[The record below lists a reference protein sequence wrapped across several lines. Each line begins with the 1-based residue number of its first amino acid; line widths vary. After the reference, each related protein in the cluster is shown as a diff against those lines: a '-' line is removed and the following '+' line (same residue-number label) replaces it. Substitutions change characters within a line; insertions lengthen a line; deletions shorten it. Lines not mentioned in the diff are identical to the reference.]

1 MESFEGHAELENLL
15 EEEPARV
22 VNELRSRVQS
32 DLASNGHAWLM
43 IGRGLKKLG
52 FEEQGQESISYGE
65 SLLSISTVT
74 ENESSEEALGL
85 DDEGDEVYDLEASDS
100 VKYDMAGQIEDEERI
115 NEGALADSVSSDL
128 DTGGESANKLSAGNY
143 SQDSEA
149 IMLMSAGDYNGAIEA
164 WTRLIK
170 IEESAGRWNGL
181 AESLEALGYSN
192 RANKARLRA
201 SSTPEAIE
209 AASKVDLEAL
219 ARSVEA
225 KKPSEPTRSE
235 TVNEGI
241 EWYNKGLVLLHDGKP
256 LEALGCFEKTLYTRS
271 DGPED
276 LRIRAKIGIADA
288 YSALNRYEEAIAAYV
303 QIYEAKPEALGYAAI
318 FNMGNAYT
326 HVGRFDDAITCLKQ
340 SSDMSLD
347 RTHKKTVKAL
357 IKQVKALKKASSR

>member
-1 MESFEGHAELENLL
+1 MESFEGQAKLEVLL
-15 EEEPARV
+15 DEEPARV
-22 VNELRSRVQS
+22 VNELRDRVQG

-43 IGRGLKKLG
+43 VGRGLTKLG
-52 FEEQGQESISYGE
+52 FEQQGQESISYGE
-65 SLLSISTVT
+65 SLLSSSVVT
-74 ENESSEEALGL
+74 
-85 DDEGDEVYDLEASDS
+85 
-100 VKYDMAGQIEDEERI
+100 EDEESVEVPEEI
-115 NEGALADSVSSDL
+115 NDGDSVRVQESSDPTGDGGTEQL
-128 DTGGESANKLSAGNY
+128 DDQELLIEGPSGDY
-143 SQDSEA
+143 IPDSQVSEEKTTNMVSISDFSKDSEA
-149 IMLMSAGDYNGAIEA
+149 IMLMSTGDYNEAIEA

-181 AESLEALGYSN
+181 AECLEALGYSN

-209 AASKVDLEAL
+209 AASRVDLESL

-225 KKPSEPTRSE
+225 KQPNEPTRFE

-241 EWYNKGLVLLHDGKP
+241 EWYNKGLVLLSDGKP

-276 LRIRAKIGIADA
+276 LRIRAKVGIADA
-288 YSALNRYEEAIAAYV
+288 YSALNRYEEAISAYV
-303 QIYEAKPEALGYAAI
+303 QTYEAKPDALGYAAI

-326 HVGRFDDAITCLKQ
+326 HVGRFDDAITCLKKSAEMNQ
-340 SSDMSLD
+340 D

-357 IKQVKALKKASSR
+357 IKQVKALKKAANR

>member
-1 MESFEGHAELENLL
+1 MEPFDGHSDLIVLL
-15 EEEPARV
+15 DEEPARV
-22 VNELRSRVQS
+22 VNELRNRVGS
-32 DLASNGHAWLM
+32 DLATNGHAWLM
-43 IGRGLKKLG
+43 IGQGLMRLG
-52 FEEQGQESISYGE
+52 FEDQGKESISYGE
-65 SLLSISTVT
+65 SLINA
-74 ENESSEEALGL
+74 NEIEEAA
-85 DDEGDEVYDLEASDS
+85 DPLEAS
-100 VKYDMAGQIEDEERI
+100 EEG
-115 NEGALADSVSSDL
+115 NEGGMIADQATSYTIETDDDLRLNREEDPPMEASSNPDHNIIEE
-128 DTGGESANKLSAGNY
+128 DRGSMDDQHEVAF

-149 IMLMSAGDYNGAIEA
+149 IVLMSSGDYNGAIEA

-181 AESLEALGYSN
+181 AECLEALGYSN

-225 KKPSEPTRSE
+225 KNTNEPTREE

-241 EWYNKGLVLLHDGKP
+241 EWYNKGLILLHDGKP

-276 LRIRAKIGIADA
+276 LRIRARIGIADA
-288 YSALNRYEEAIAAYV
+288 YSALDRYEEAISAYV
-303 QIYEAKPEALGYAAI
+303 EIYEARPDALGYAAI

-340 SSDMSLD
+340 SSEMNQD
-347 RTHKKTVKAL
+347 RAHRKTVRAL
-357 IKQVKALKKASSR
+357 IKQVKSLKRAANR

>member
-1 MESFEGHAELENLL
+1 MEPFEGHTELTNLL

-32 DLASNGHAWLM
+32 DLASNGHAWIM

-65 SLLSISTVT
+65 SLLSTTIVT
-74 ENESSEEALGL
+74 ENEDSEEALGL
-85 DDEGDEVYDLEASDS
+85 DSDGDKVYDQESSDS
-100 VKYDMAGQIEDEERI
+100 VEYDISGQLEGEGRVHEED
-115 NEGALADSVSSDL
+115 LVDSVTSDL
-128 DTGGESANKLSAGNY
+128 DSGGKSTNGVPSGNY

-149 IMLMSAGDYNGAIEA
+149 IMLMSTGDYNGAIEA

-170 IEESAGRWNGL
+170 IEETAGRWNGL
-181 AESLEALGYSN
+181 AECLEALGYSN

-209 AASKVDLEAL
+209 AASRVDLEAL

-225 KKPSEPTRSE
+225 KKPIEPTRSE

-288 YSALNRYEEAIAAYV
+288 YSALNRYEEAISAYV
-303 QIYEAKPEALGYAAI
+303 QTYEAKPEALGYAAI

-326 HVGRFDDAITCLKQ
+326 HVGMFDDAITCLKR
-340 SSDMSLD
+340 SSEMNQD
-347 RTHKKTVKAL
+347 RAHKKTVKAL

>member
-1 MESFEGHAELENLL
+1 MEFFEGHAEMENLL

-22 VNELRSRVQS
+22 VNELRNRVQD
-32 DLASNGHAWLM
+32 DLASNGHAWIM
-43 IGRGLKKLG
+43 VGRGLTKLG
-52 FEEQGQESISYGE
+52 FEEQGLESISYGE
-65 SLLSISTVT
+65 SLLSSSEVT
-74 ENESSEEALGL
+74 ENEESADLPE
-85 DDEGDEVYDLEASDS
+85 DIGD
-100 VKYDMAGQIEDEERI
+100 
-115 NEGALADSVSSDL
+115 ADSVRDQESSASEGY
-128 DTGGESANKLSAGNY
+128 GGNEQFEDRELLTEGPSIISISDNLILEEESSILASKPDY

-149 IMLMSAGDYNGAIEA
+149 IILMSTGDYNGAIEA

-201 SSTPEAIE
+201 SSTAEAIE
-209 AASKVDLEAL
+209 AASRVDLEAL

-225 KKPSEPTRSE
+225 KQPNEPTRLD

-241 EWYNKGLVLLHDGKP
+241 EWYNKGLILLNDGKP

-276 LRIRAKIGIADA
+276 LRIRAKVGIADA
-288 YSALNRYEEAIAAYV
+288 YSALNRYEEAISAYV
-303 QIYEAKPEALGYAAI
+303 QTYEAKPESLGYAAI

-326 HVGRFDDAITCLKQ
+326 HLGRFDDAITCLKK
-340 SSDMSLD
+340 SSEMNQD

>member
-1 MESFEGHAELENLL
+1 MELFEGHAELENLL
-15 EEEPARV
+15 DEEPARV
-22 VNELRSRVQS
+22 VNELRNRVQG

-43 IGRGLKKLG
+43 IGHGLTKLG

-65 SLLSISTVT
+65 SLLSTSNLT
-74 ENESSEEALGL
+74 
-85 DDEGDEVYDLEASDS
+85 
-100 VKYDMAGQIEDEERI
+100 EDEE
-115 NEGALADSVSSDL
+115 SSDL
-128 DTGGESANKLSAGNY
+128 HEDVNDGDSVHDQESSDTVEEDVMEQLEDQEWPNEEASTDSVADNLVIEEKSSNVATVSDY
-143 SQDSEA
+143 SRDSEA
-149 IMLMSAGDYNGAIEA
+149 IMLMSTGDYNGAIEA
-164 WTRLIK
+164 WTSLIK

-209 AASKVDLEAL
+209 AASRVDLEAL

-225 KKPSEPTRSE
+225 KQPNEPTRAE

-288 YSALNRYEEAIAAYV
+288 YSALNRYEEAITAYV
-303 QIYEAKPEALGYAAI
+303 QTYEAKPEALGYAAI

-340 SSDMSLD
+340 SSEMNQD
-347 RTHKKTVKAL
+347 RAHKKTVKAL
-357 IKQVKALKKASSR
+357 IKQVKALKKAASR

>member
-1 MESFEGHAELENLL
+1 MEFFEGHAELENLL
-15 EEEPARV
+15 DEEPARV
-22 VNELRSRVQS
+22 VNLLRNRVQG

-43 IGRGLKKLG
+43 IGHGLTKLG

-65 SLLSISTVT
+65 SLLSTSNLT
-74 ENESSEEALGL
+74 
-85 DDEGDEVYDLEASDS
+85 
-100 VKYDMAGQIEDEERI
+100 EDEE
-115 NEGALADSVSSDL
+115 SSDL
-128 DTGGESANKLSAGNY
+128 HEDVNDGDSVHDQESSDTVEENVMEQLEDQEWPNEEASTDSVADNLVIEEKSSNVATVSDY
-143 SQDSEA
+143 SRDSEA
-149 IMLMSAGDYNGAIEA
+149 IMLMSTGDYNGAIEA

-209 AASKVDLEAL
+209 AASRVDLEAL

-225 KKPSEPTRSE
+225 KQPNEPTRAE

-256 LEALGCFEKTLYTRS
+256 LEALGCFEKTLYTRF

-288 YSALNRYEEAIAAYV
+288 YSALNRYEEAITAYV
-303 QIYEAKPEALGYAAI
+303 QTYKAKPEALGYAAI

-340 SSDMSLD
+340 SSEMNQD
-347 RTHKKTVKAL
+347 RAHKKTVKAL
-357 IKQVKALKKASSR
+357 IKQVKALKKAASR